1 MACELCRAF
10 ILDYLH
16 HPLHRE
22 NHLTTIVHP
31 STLLKHK
38 ETVCFW
44 IQRALLRLTHP
55 MLKKAKSDTEMDFY
69 LENTQT
75 VNQETWNKAFLK
87 NLKESNPALCTELN
101 ELQTV
106 CEECGFIKRLTE
118 LFFLENYIIPLL
130 QTALEIHLEHSK
142 KPIGAPCI
150 PVSTNY
156 RDEQLREEWGDL
168 YD

>member
-22 NHLTTIVHP
+22 DRLTPIFHP
-31 STLLKHK
+31 STLQKHK

-44 IQRALLRLTHP
+44 IQRALLRLTHS

-87 NLKESNPALCTELN
+87 NLKESNPALCSELN
-101 ELQTV
+101 EIQTM
-106 CEECGFIKRLTE
+106 CEECGFVKHLTE
-118 LFFLENYIIPLL
+118 LFFLENYILPLL
-130 QTALEIHLEHSK
+130 QTTLEIHAEHSIK
-142 KPIGAPCI
+142 LPHA
-150 PVSTNY
+150 PVSLYTHY
-156 RDEQLREEWGDL
+156 TEKQLYEEWGDL